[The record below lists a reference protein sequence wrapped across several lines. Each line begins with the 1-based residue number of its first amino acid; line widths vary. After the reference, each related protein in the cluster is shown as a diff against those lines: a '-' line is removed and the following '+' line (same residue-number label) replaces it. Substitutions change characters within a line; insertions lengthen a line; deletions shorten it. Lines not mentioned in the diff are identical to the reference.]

1 MFTEVIIRNN
11 ITNREAHFSAESYE
25 LNYEKHYIKIYH
37 SDLGNVRVDLDEND
51 TITFEKHKTIEEIIQ
66 EKVSACY
73 HAYPDTLD
81 DTVFCNAY
89 GYSVGEG
96 SAKCEDCPYKEKPI
110 LDKEV
115 KDIIAYLKT
124 GRYRMVNNRI
134 VTENG
139 YSIKR
144 KGSV

>member
-1 MFTEVIIRNN
+1 MVTD
-11 ITNREAHFSAESYE
+11 ITIKDTINNREVSYTAESYE
-25 LNYEKHYIKIYH
+25 YNIEKRYIKIYH
-37 SDLGNVRVDLDEND
+37 SELGNVYVQLDDTDLV
-51 TITFEKHKTIEEIIQ
+51 IFEKRKTTDEILHDI
-66 EKVSACY
+66 VCSCY
-73 HAYPDTLD
+73 HAYPDALD

-96 SAKCEDCPYKEKPI
+96 SANCNDCPYKEKPI

-115 KDIIAYLKT
+115 KDIIAYLQT
-124 GRYRMVNNRI
+124 GRYRIVNNRI